1 MSYSIGT
8 LSQNAGCASQTIRY
22 YEKIGLLS
30 PSRRTE
36 GNQRRFTDK
45 HMEELTFIRHG
56 RELGF
61 SLDALG
67 ELIQMADK
75 PQSSCHIADS
85 IARKQLDEV
94 NSRIERLNAL
104 KIELERMVHECN
116 HGKVATCRVLEV
128 LSNHALC
135 KSHAH

>member
-22 YEKIGLLS
+22 YEEIGLLS
-30 PSRRTE
+30 PPSRTE

-61 SLDALG
+61 SLDALR
-67 ELIQMADK
+67 ELMHMASK
-75 PQSSCHIADS
+75 PQASCHVADS
-85 IARKQLDEV
+85 IARKQLEEV
-94 NSRIERLNAL
+94 NSKITRLNAL
-104 KIELERMVHECN
+104 KVELERMVVECN
-116 HGKVATCRVLEV
+116 HGNIATCRVLEI
-128 LSNHALC
+128 LSNHELC
-135 KSHAH
+135 KSHSH